1 MFEELNFLR
10 IFVCILPEMCS
21 DLFLQRRKN
30 SGFAHKKGKVFFSV
44 LHLENK
50 V

>member
-10 IFVCILPEMCS
+10 IFVCILPVTCN
-21 DLFLQRRKN
+21 DLFLQRKN